1 MILQFLQVIMLLIT
15 EYSDGAEIIVQGL
28 YPVIIEHSY
37 DFIKVSIYDLFSD
50 ILLHLRW
57 NPYPLY

>member
-1 MILQFLQVIMLLIT
+1 MLLIT
-15 EYSDGAEIIVQGL
+15 EYSDGTEIIVQGF

-37 DFIKVSIYDLFSD
+37 DFIKVGIYDLFSD